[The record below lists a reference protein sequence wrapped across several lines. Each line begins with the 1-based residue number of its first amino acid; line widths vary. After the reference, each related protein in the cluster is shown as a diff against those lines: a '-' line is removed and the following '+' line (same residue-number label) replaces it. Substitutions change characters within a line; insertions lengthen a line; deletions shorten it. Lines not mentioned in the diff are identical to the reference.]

1 MSFKTAASLPIV
13 AGLGLSARPS
23 LGKRILTLLSL
34 PTGVADITPSGL
46 PHCRAVPMQ
55 DRRGFFMDQD
65 AASPSSG
72 RVGGPNRSVMRAW
85 IWSRVW
91 R

>member
-34 PTGVADITPSGL
+34 RRSRTDLAHLSDDQLRDIGLTRDQVADEIARPIWD
-46 PHCRAVPMQ
+46 VPTNW
-55 DRRGFFMDQD
+55 RR
-65 AASPSSG
+65 
-72 RVGGPNRSVMRAW
+72 
-85 IWSRVW
+85 
-91 R
+91 